1 MLKQTIVHL
10 LIGVLAFPVLAE
22 SQKLQG
28 ESEASVVLVSGN
40 VDTETY
46 SGKTKNNWNFSEMDS
61 AILFGKYLKG
71 ETDGIESARAWD
83 AGVRYERVISKDIFS
98 VYAQYMIESDPYN
111 GVFLQRNNTDLGGKY
126 FFVKSDSLTWLG
138 ELGFRN
144 SSIIVRGLDG
154 KSDQNFGRGYTEA
167 NSKLNETVSSKLWF
181 EYLSNLKDSD
191 KSLWNAEASISV
203 VMTSLLSLKMAYLI
217 NHNDGAVA
225 PLEKNTTTW
234 TTALV
239 AKY

>member
-1 MLKQTIVHL
+1 MLKQSIIFIL
-10 LIGVLAFPVLAE
+10 LGMLVLPARAE
-22 SQKLQG
+22 QLKFQG

-46 SGKTKNNWNFSEMDS
+46 SAKTKNTWNLSDVDA

-71 ETDGIESARAWD
+71 ETAGTESARAWD
-83 AGVRYERVISKDIFS
+83 AGLRYERALSKDIFS
-98 VYAQYMIESDPYN
+98 IYAQYMIESDPYN
-111 GVFLQRNNTDLGGKY
+111 GVFLQRNNADLGGKY
-126 FFVKSDSLTWLG
+126 FFLKSDSLTWLA

-144 SSIIVRGLDG
+144 SSIIVRGIEG
-154 KSDQNFGRGYTEA
+154 KSDVNFGRGYTEA
-167 NSKLNETVSSKLWF
+167 SSKINEAVSGKLWF

-203 VMTSLLSLKMAYLI
+203 VMTSLLSLKTAYLI
-217 NHNDGAVA
+217 NHNAGAAA